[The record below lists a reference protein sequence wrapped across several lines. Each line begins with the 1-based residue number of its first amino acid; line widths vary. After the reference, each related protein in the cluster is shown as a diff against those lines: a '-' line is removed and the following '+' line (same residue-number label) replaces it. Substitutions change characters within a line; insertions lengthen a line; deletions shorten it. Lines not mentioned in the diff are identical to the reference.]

1 MEGEDRDDMRQ
12 SLVAGTTGSFDN
24 TNTNTTNGF
33 VGRGARGAR
42 GSGSTGLP
50 GSAAGFVVPASG
62 GKEYLRKLATRNLV
76 ITLTCTSCLLMLY
89 GYDFGITA
97 WSVLMIKTRGAENV
111 SDVYTYLA
119 THGEALGILVA
130 CAPIG
135 GFIEGLI
142 GTKIASKRGGRKA
155 EIRLVNLLCIFGATL
170 EGIAGLIV
178 WDTVKGVFLFAFG
191 RLIYGLGLGLS
202 LRCGPM
208 YLRETVTGRFRNAAT
223 VSVKL
228 SMVVGVII
236 SYVLGGILSANPMI
250 AYFGVWILAGLSLAC
265 LQLMPES
272 PMYMLLHEE
281 QFRRGQILDAFR
293 FTSPAATEA
302 DLVSLQK
309 EILTEV
315 LAYTP
320 GHPSFGGGVPGSSSD
335 DDSCDGA
342 PAPVVPAAAR
352 AETGTATTTPTTAA
366 AASSGASS
374 GNGGNDGGAGTGDVA
389 TSSSTSAGGR
399 GDAGYDPLDNSEKR
413 GAVAM
418 SVKNLPSLTKARGMR
433 AALVLTA
440 GLMVFEQASG
450 MAAILYYGGVFL
462 ADIAVISVD
471 IGLAILGVLQL
482 VMAVAVMYALNPVG
496 RKPLLDYGLA
506 GLMASSLMLVI
517 GGVLGMAD
525 DGRWWALIGLYA
537 FTASYSTSLG
547 ALVWVLVSEVFPTCH
562 RAQAISIV
570 AMAHFGTSAIVVVLL
585 PLVQDIGGYAA
596 MFMCFFVVSIV
607 ANIFAHRYMVET
619 RGLTLVEIQSALTL
633 KAAGLTAPPE
643 TMQSASV

>member
-1 MEGEDRDDMRQ
+1 MEADRDDMRQ
-12 SLVAGTTGSFDN
+12 SLVAGTTQSSDN
-24 TNTNTTNGF
+24 ISNGL
-33 VGRGARGAR
+33 VRRASD
-42 GSGSTGLP
+42 SGSTGVP
-50 GSAAGFVVPASG
+50 GGGAGFVVPASM
-62 GKEYLRKLATRNLV
+62 GKEYMRKLATRNLV

-97 WSVLMIKTRGAENV
+97 WSVLMIKTKGAEDV
-111 SDVYTYLA
+111 SDIYTYLS

-170 EGIAGLIV
+170 EGMAGMTT
-178 WDTVKGVFLFAFG
+178 WDNLNVVLLFAFG
-191 RLIYGLGLGLS
+191 RLIFGLGLGLS

-208 YLRETVTGRFRNAAT
+208 YLRETVREPFRNAAT

-236 SYVLGGILSANPMI
+236 SYVLGGVLSGNPTI
-250 AYFGVWILAGLSLAC
+250 AYFGVWILAGTSLAC

-281 QFRRGQILDAFR
+281 QFHRGQILDALR

-302 DLVSLQK
+302 DLISLQE

-320 GHPSFGGGVPGSSSD
+320 GHPSFAGGVHGISGD
-335 DDSCDGA
+335 ASCDGA
-342 PAPVVPAAAR
+342 PAVPTAR
-352 AETGTATTTPTTAA
+352 AETGTATTTPTAA
-366 AASSGASS
+366 ARGAFS
-374 GNGGNDGGAGTGDVA
+374 GNGVGEGTGDA
-389 TSSSTSAGGR
+389 TSSPTTGGEE

-471 IGLAILGVLQL
+471 WGLAILGALQL
-482 VMAVAVMYALNPVG
+482 AMAVAVMYALNPIG
-496 RKPLLDYGLA
+496 RKPLLYYGLA
-506 GLMASSLMLVI
+506 GLMASSLMLMI
-517 GGVLGMAD
+517 GGFLGMAD
-525 DGRWWALIGLYA
+525 EGRWWALIGLYA

-570 AMAHFGTSAIVVVLL
+570 GMSHFGTSAIVVILL

-596 MFMCFFVVSIV
+596 MFTCFFVVSIL

-619 RGLTLVEIQSALTL
+619 RGLTLVEIQNALTL

-643 TMQSASV
+643 TMESASV

>member
-1 MEGEDRDDMRQ
+1 M
-12 SLVAGTTGSFDN
+12 S
-24 TNTNTTNGF
+24 
-33 VGRGARGAR
+33 
-42 GSGSTGLP
+42 
-50 GSAAGFVVPASG
+50 
-62 GKEYLRKLATRNLV
+62 
-76 ITLTCTSCLLMLY
+76 
-89 GYDFGITA
+89 
-97 WSVLMIKTRGAENV
+97 
-111 SDVYTYLA
+111 
-119 THGEALGILVA
+119 
-130 CAPIG
+130 
-135 GFIEGLI
+135 
-142 GTKIASKRGGRKA
+142 
-155 EIRLVNLLCIFGATL
+155 
-170 EGIAGLIV
+170 
-178 WDTVKGVFLFAFG
+178 
-191 RLIYGLGLGLS
+191 
-202 LRCGPM
+202 
-208 YLRETVTGRFRNAAT
+208 LRETVTGPFRNAAT

-236 SYVLGGILSANPMI
+236 SYVLGGLLSGNPTI
-250 AYFGVWILAGLSLAC
+250 AYFGVWILAGTSLAC

-281 QFRRGQILDAFR
+281 QFHRGQILDALR

-320 GHPSFGGGVPGSSSD
+320 GHPSFAGGVPGSSGD
-335 DDSCDGA
+335 ASCDGA
-342 PAPVVPAAAR
+342 PAVPTTR

-366 AASSGASS
+366 PGASS
-374 GNGGNDGGAGTGDVA
+374 GNGVREGTGDA
-389 TSSSTSAGGR
+389 TSSSTTGGGE

-418 SVKNLPSLTKARGMR
+418 SVKKLPSLTKARGMR

-462 ADIAVISVD
+462 ADISVISVD
-471 IGLAILGVLQL
+471 WGLAILGVLQL
-482 VMAVAVMYALNPVG
+482 VIAVAVMYALNPIG
-496 RKPLLDYGLA
+496 RKPLLYYGLA
-506 GLMASSLMLVI
+506 GLTASSLMLVI

-596 MFMCFFVVSIV
+596 MFMCFFVVSIF

-619 RGLTLVEIQSALTL
+619 RGLTLVEIQNALTL
-633 KAAGLTAPPE
+633 KAAGLTAPRE
-643 TMQSASV
+643 TMESASV